1 MSRYALLVVGLL
13 VGCSD
18 LRSPSV
24 DETPRPRPAKT
35 ARAERVA
42 AADPAPAP
50 SGPTAESAVA
60 AASAASAPAHAP
72 DLSLGDGFEL
82 RTAVRDG
89 RLALV
94 PIVATGPIAKTEYVT
109 LAEGMARGQVWIREM
124 PDEWDV
130 GTVQVHNGAQRPL
143 LGLQGEII
151 LDAQQDRVLAET
163 TVIPPGTTQEV
174 SVRCVESGRSEGG
187 SRFRAS
193 GVLAELSLRRVIA
206 QKDQAA
212 VWAEVDRINERH
224 GLSPETHTYR
234 HAAALLTRGE
244 YAARRDR
251 LAALLDTHPDRARMV
266 GVAVAVDGVVL
277 SVDRFASPALYRR
290 LEPRLLASY
299 AASSEGPPRE
309 GRRLTPDDIRALT
322 QQPGALETTTASAI
336 ALRPP
341 Q

>member
-24 DETPRPRPAKT
+24 DETPRPRPAKA
-35 ARAERVA
+35 ARAERIA

-50 SGPTAESAVA
+50 AGPTADPA
-60 AASAASAPAHAP
+60 AAAAAQAPATAP

-89 RLALV
+89 RLALL
-94 PIVATGPIAKTEYVT
+94 PIVATGAVAKTEYVT
-109 LAEGMARGQVWIREM
+109 LPEGMARGQVWVREM

-130 GTVQVHNGAQRPL
+130 GSVQVHNGTQRPL

-163 TVIPPGTTQEV
+163 VVIPPGTTQEV
-174 SVRCVESGRSEGG
+174 SVRCVESGRSEG
-187 SRFRAS
+187 STRFRTS
-193 GVLAELSLRRVIA
+193 SVIAELSLRRVIA
-206 QKDQAA
+206 QKDQSA

-244 YAARRDR
+244 LAARRDR

-277 SVDRFASPALYRR
+277 AVDRFASPALYRR

-299 AASSEGPPRE
+299 AASSEGQPRE

-322 QQPGALETTTASAI
+322 QRPGALETTTASAI

-341 Q
+341 E